1 MNLGKLAVDKALEL
15 GMDEAEAYIERVKV
29 VNAEHAEEIQSYK
42 VVESLGLGIRVAHGK
57 QLGLHAT
64 TILTKAEVITA
75 VEKAVKIAK
84 VTPEDPNFNGFNQVI
99 GSAKVEGTYD
109 KTLSELEYDK
119 IADTIIGGINKA
131 TEDNRK
137 VKVTRGNL
145 SIFDVDTAITSSYF
159 DTISRQETY
168 VASYMMTKAIE
179 GGDSTGFKSQQVRT
193 WRELDY
199 DLIATKSAE
208 QALKYVH
215 SKSIESIKLPVIMT
229 NDFFASILGLML
241 GSNVNSE
248 NNQKGRSTFS
258 TNFDER
264 FTCIDDGL
272 MKGGLRTRPFDC
284 EGHALQQTPLIEN
297 GVLKNF
303 IYDNYRA
310 NKENVKST
318 GNARR
323 EYYQLPKPSLNNL
336 VVKPGTTSLEDM
348 IKDTKKGFLI
358 DRTIGQ
364 WLSRPASGELNATV
378 THGYLIENGEL
389 TQPVNN
395 VILAGNFFDI
405 MKNKLE
411 TIGKDVDNSNF
422 IYTPSIKVSEMTIA
436 GK

>member
-29 VNAEHAEEIQSYK
+29 VNAEHGAEIQSYK

-64 TILTKAEVITA
+64 TILTKAEVIAA

-99 GSAKVEGTYD
+99 GSAKVEGVYD
-109 KTLSELEYDK
+109 KTISELEYDK

-145 SIFDVDTAITSSYF
+145 STFDVDTAITSSHF

-193 WRELDY
+193 WNELDY
-199 DLIATKSAE
+199 DLIATKAAE

-215 SKSIESIKLPVIMT
+215 SKSIESTKLPVIMT

-258 TNFDER
+258 T
-264 FTCIDDGL
+264 
-272 MKGGLRTRPFDC
+272 
-284 EGHALQQTPLIEN
+284 
-297 GVLKNF
+297 
-303 IYDNYRA
+303 
-310 NKENVKST
+310 
-318 GNARR
+318 
-323 EYYQLPKPSLNNL
+323 
-336 VVKPGTTSLEDM
+336 
-348 IKDTKKGFLI
+348 
-358 DRTIGQ
+358 
-364 WLSRPASGELNATV
+364 
-378 THGYLIENGEL
+378 
-389 TQPVNN
+389 
-395 VILAGNFFDI
+395 
-405 MKNKLE
+405 
-411 TIGKDVDNSNF
+411 
-422 IYTPSIKVSEMTIA
+422 
-436 GK
+436 